1 MEPGAVN
8 PVDLSIKHLLLHI
21 YHTDAVVTVVLVFLG
36 LFSLICWSVM
46 FEKLFTFIAAN
57 KAVQR
62 LEDTV
67 ENGSLEDML
76 SYQDD
81 HTVSEIIAKG
91 NREWREGSGEHEHET
106 LHEVR
111 DRIERA
117 MRLEMSNESRRLNKR
132 LPFLATVGSSAP
144 FIGLFGTVWGIMNTF
159 TGIGA
164 SHDTSLATVAP
175 GIAEALIATAIGLF
189 AAIPSIMAYNSFA
202 TNLSRL
208 SGRLSTAIGVYSGRL
223 AKRMAPKTGG

>member
-1 MEPGAVN
+1 MEPGAIN
-8 PVDLSIKHLLLHI
+8 PVDLSIWHLVSQADI
-21 YHTDAVVTVVLVFLG
+21 VVKVVMGLLVF
-36 LFSLICWSVM
+36 FSVFCWSVM
-46 FEKLFTFIAAN
+46 FEKLLTFVSAN
-57 KAVQR
+57 GAVNR
-62 LEDTV
+62 LEDRL
-67 ENGSLEDML
+67 ENGTLDDMINFEDKH
-76 SYQDD
+76 SIA
-81 HTVSEIIAKG
+81 EIIAKG
-91 NREWREGSGEHEHET
+91 NREWREGSGEHEHEA

-117 MRLEMSNESRRLNKR
+117 MRLELSNETRRLNAR

-144 FIGLFGTVWGIMNTF
+144 FIGLFGTVWGIMQTF

-202 TNLSRL
+202 TNL
-208 SGRLSTAIGVYSGRL
+208 GRLTGRLQTAAGVYSGRL
-223 AKRMAPKTGG
+223 AKRLAPKARG